1 MLAMSN
7 AFEKIPEAESP
18 VFNPKKELKKIKESP
33 KPERRKLVAEF
44 KKELAEQKE
53 GIADLQEEVIRMI
66 RENPDIKTDELYPR
80 IAEMSRE
87 IKLGIV
93 EKGIAKLL
101 AEKYTK
107 KHEAI
112 ENFWHRFDKSPN
124 RDSDM
129 FKDLFRR
136 EPLGRIEVLKGP
148 MTLYIKCGNPKDYAM
163 LHQQTFINSR
173 EATSEEVRKANL
185 SGGANLPTSP
195 LPDLAGLINIENVQE
210 MPDQEKSKSTML
222 HEEQHAFY
230 RLLTSSALE
239 FLPALIE
246 SGVTAEEPEEATK
259 QFQEMLKVDLR
270 TLKIEAEDRAR
281 DEILATM
288 KEPDAD
294 DRRLFANLIELEAN
308 DGIYDYL
315 VDARE
320 NQIPNLV
327 KHWKKTGLLKNVPNI
342 DETVHELIRQVF
354 FREYYDVLS
363 KGIASFKALTEK
375 LSFSKEKTVA
385 LLERE
390 PLAKWPKVVKR
401 IHAEKKKK
409 SE

>member
-1 MLAMSN
+1 M
-7 AFEKIPEAESP
+7 FEKVPEAESP
-18 VFNPKKELKKIKESP
+18 VFNPKKEIKKIKEAP

-80 IAEMSRE
+80 IEEMGKE
-87 IKLGIV
+87 IKLGTL

-112 ENFWHRFDKSPN
+112 ETFWNRFSKSPN

-129 FKDLFRR
+129 FKDLFGR
-136 EPLGRIEVLKGP
+136 EPLGRIEILKGP

-163 LHQQTFINSR
+163 LHQQTFLIQR
-173 EATSEEVRKANL
+173 EATPEEIGKSNL
-185 SGGANLPTSP
+185 SGGASLPTSP
-195 LPDLAGLINIENVQE
+195 LPDLTGLINIENVQE
-210 MPDQEKSKSTML
+210 MPDPEKSKSTML

-246 SGVTAEEPEEATK
+246 SGVTSNDPGEATK

-270 TLKIEAEDRAR
+270 ALRVEAEDKAR

-288 KEPDAD
+288 KEPNANERKLFTNLTEMEAD
-294 DRRLFANLIELEAN
+294 

-315 VDARE
+315 VKARE
-320 NQIPNLV
+320 TDIPNLV
-327 KHWKKTGLLKNVPNI
+327 KHWKKAGLLKNVP
-342 DETVHELIRQVF
+342 DVDATVHESIRQFF

-363 KGIASFKALTEK
+363 KGIASFKALTDK
-375 LSFSKEKTVA
+375 LHFSKEKTVA
-385 LLERE
+385 FLERE

-401 IHAEKKKK
+401 IYAEKKKK